1 METNP
6 PPHLALALGDQ
17 ERIDYFLLV
26 ATLILA
32 DGKVDDAEADRL
44 EAIAQA
50 AALRGPAAEQVIAAA
65 RFVAPERLDRIL
77 ERIKQDRP
85 LAQALLTDAIV
96 IVFADRHVDVSEA
109 VEIRS
114 LADRL
119 GFVPQE
125 TAEVAHEVER
135 SLADVE
141 GRELASSLVE
151 GLGDGRA
158 GEPAKGDQAAAAGVE
173 PGEAH
178 GAPPPSATATAV
190 RWLYRLLRRESKS
203 GA

>member
-1 METNP
+1 MENNP

-32 DGKVDDAEADRL
+32 DGKVDDAETDRL
-44 EAIAQA
+44 AVIAQA
-50 AALRGPAAEQVIAAA
+50 ASLRGPAAEQVIAAA

-96 IVFADRHVDVSEA
+96 IVFADRHVDVTEA

-141 GRELASSLVE
+141 GQALASTLVE
-151 GLGDGRA
+151 GLGEGRA
-158 GEPAKGDQAAAAGVE
+158 GAPATPPTDPAAEADAADSGS
-173 PGEAH
+173 A
-178 GAPPPSATATAV
+178 AQPPSATATAV
-190 RWLYRLLRRESKS
+190 RWLYRLLRREAKT
-203 GA
+203 